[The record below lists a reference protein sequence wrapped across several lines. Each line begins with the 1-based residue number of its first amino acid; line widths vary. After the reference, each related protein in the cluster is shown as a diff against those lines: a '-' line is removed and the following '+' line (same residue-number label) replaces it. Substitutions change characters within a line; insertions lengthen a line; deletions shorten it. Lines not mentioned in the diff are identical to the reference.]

1 MTSHCSTQ
9 PLLSWED
16 RRLLQKSV
24 GSKGP
29 WRLSPGAGPG
39 HPNPPEDPAPRGTR
53 IRPPMDPTPPARG
66 SCSSGGLHPDNDEEL
81 CGQKASQLPGFF
93 RKSKRN
99 SVGLA
104 PACADPLGH
113 AAMMSWRG

>member
-1 MTSHCSTQ
+1 
-9 PLLSWED
+9 
-16 RRLLQKSV
+16 
-24 GSKGP
+24 
-29 WRLSPGAGPG
+29 
-39 HPNPPEDPAPRGTR
+39 
-53 IRPPMDPTPPARG
+53 MDPTPPARG

-104 PACADPLGH
+104 PACADPIRARRNDKLVGATLPRPH
-113 AAMMSWRG
+113 LQWAEKKIEINDPEH